1 MVSVDPLDCTVVGDV
16 FLDIITEYTMDSLRL
31 AVGGTSYCQNVETVL
46 GGSANVA
53 VGLSLLGGK
62 AAFIGK
68 AGKDYLGNLYLQDLK
83 EAGVIPKVFFER
95 DSPTG
100 LIIVFV
106 EDKRERS
113 FLIFRGANDKLTARE
128 VEEAKEIIQRS
139 KYVYVSGYSLVS
151 NPQRSAIMKAIEL
164 AKEFKAKIVF
174 DPGAHNLIKL
184 HPRLFGKILDL
195 CDIFSPNLAEA
206 EAITNTA
213 DIEGM
218 IEVLR
223 YKVPLTA
230 LKCGERGSVIIMG
243 EETLRIP
250 AVRVKCLDPTGAG
263 DAFTAALIYGLAK
276 GMPLETTGRLANY
289 FGAQL
294 ATKVGSRGFPAKSKI
309 DWFLQNVNRHRT
321 KD

>member
-1 MVSVDPLDCTVVGDV
+1 MVTVDRFDCTVVGDI
-16 FLDIITEYTMDSLRL
+16 FLDIIAQVGADSLPL
-31 AVGGTSYCQNVETVL
+31 VLGGTSYCQFAKAVL

-53 VGLSLLGGK
+53 IGLSLFGGK
-62 AAFIGK
+62 VAFVGK
-68 AGKDYLGNLYLQDLK
+68 AGKDYFGRLYLQDLK
-83 EAGVIPKVFFER
+83 KAGITPKIFFER
-95 DSPTG
+95 DFPTG
-100 LIIVFV
+100 LIIAFV
-106 EDKRERS
+106 EDKKERS
-113 FLIFRGANDKLTARE
+113 FFIFRGANDMLTTGE
-128 VEEAKEIIQRS
+128 VERAKDLIRRS
-139 KYVYVSGYSLVS
+139 KYVYVSGYSLVN
-151 NPQRSAIMKAIEL
+151 NPQRNAIMRAIEL
-164 AKEFKAKIVF
+164 ARQFKAKIVF
-174 DPGAHNLIKL
+174 DPGAHNLIRL

-213 DIEGM
+213 DIEGI

-230 LKCGERGSVIIMG
+230 LKCGERGSIIITG

-276 GMPLETTGRLANY
+276 GMPLKTTGRLANY

-309 DWFLQNVNRHRT
+309 DLFLQNVNGRGT
-321 KD
+321 ED